1 MPTFARLAIL
11 AVLALAPPA
20 WAEIATP
27 DGQVIL
33 TVGGAIPAG
42 NRGPSTEEDLS
53 VLGKLGATFETGIAL
68 DAAMLADLPQ
78 AEIAT
83 TMPGSDMPATFSGPP
98 LAAVMQMAGA
108 AGKLA
113 LPLALD
119 GYQVEIP
126 WDMIE
131 AYDPIL
137 ATHVDGTPLGIGDL
151 GPTMTVFPV
160 VEDAEVYESFLAL
173 QVWATV
179 YLGVE

>member
-1 MPTFARLAIL
+1 MFDLRPL
-11 AVLALAPPA
+11 AVLTALACATPA
-20 WAEIATP
+20 WAEIAAP
-27 DGQVIL
+27 DGQVLL
-33 TVGGAIPAG
+33 TIGGAIPAG

-68 DAAMLADLPQ
+68 DAEMLAGLPSK
-78 AEIAT
+78 EIAT
-83 TMPGSDMPATFSGPP
+83 TLPGSDVPATFSGPT
-98 LAAVMQMAGA
+98 LAAVMEMAGA
-108 AGKLA
+108 SGKLA

-131 AYDPIL
+131 TYDPIL
-137 ATHVDGTPLGIGDL
+137 ATHVDGAPLGIGDL

-160 VEDAEVYESFLAL
+160 VDDAEVYESFLAL